1 MVLGALR
8 LNRFFIEKAS
18 KERVFM
24 QHDRGEKKELNYI
37 TEDGELNVPVMFE
50 AVMVKYMGRV
60 LDLIRISDISE
71 RNLTQLQRTIKD
83 DCYEKI
89 KFAKAILE
97 KHGIDE

>member
-1 MVLGALR
+1 M
-8 LNRFFIEKAS
+8 S
-18 KERVFM
+18 KITKREEFM
-24 QHDRGEKKELNYI
+24 PRDNNERGEKKELNYI
-37 TEDGELNVPVMFE
+37 SEDGELNVPVMFE

-83 DCYEKI
+83 DCYDKI

-97 KHGIDE
+97 KHGIDETK

>member
-1 MVLGALR
+1 MV
-8 LNRFFIEKAS
+8 E
-18 KERVFM
+18 
-24 QHDRGEKKELNYI
+24 RGEKKELNYI
-37 TEDGELNVPVMFE
+37 TEDGDLNVPIMVE

-97 KHGIDE
+97 KHGINETK

>member
-1 MVLGALR
+1 MV
-8 LNRFFIEKAS
+8 E
-18 KERVFM
+18 
-24 QHDRGEKKELNYI
+24 RGEKKELNYI
-37 TEDGELNVPVMFE
+37 TEDGDLNVPIMVE

-97 KHGIDE
+97 KHGINEIK